1 MLSPTTPLKLSVS
14 QSQTSLLYSSPSP
27 PYSPSNPL
35 FSYKNSKPN
44 MCCWKTRAV
53 YYFFIP
59 AKMIQSRLANS
70 LRRCGFDKRN
80 AIWRAAEGKQS
91 GIYLSA
97 AEAVPYILAI
107 HFFFFLHHADTIC
120 CVTLCVCVC
129 VREFQSLQHQ
139 KDCSCL
145 TGFPFVYRSPASNAW
160 TIYIFLLIPQTLL
173 LLLHNLH
180 HKNTLSLQTV
190 DCILNGTLFPQK
202 CTTFN
207 QSPMGHLVRRQ

>member
-129 VREFQSLQHQ
+129 EGISISSTPKRLFMSHRISLRL
-139 KDCSCL
+139 S
-145 TGFPFVYRSPASNAW
+145 FPRIKCMN
-160 TIYIFLLIPQTLL
+160 
-173 LLLHNLH
+173 NLH
-180 HKNTLSLQTV
+180 ISL
-190 DCILNGTLFPQK
+190 D
-202 CTTFN
+202 
-207 QSPMGHLVRRQ
+207 SSDSLVVTS